1 MIFSRLTTL
10 WRAEKP

>member
-1 MIFSRLTTL
+1 MSFSRLTTL